1 MSLCDFYSRDVICLS
16 LIICCCVL
24 RCCNS
29 LGTGVWPGKHAAVRN
44 SLQAAE
50 VKLDSVQLIDTASL
64 SKLVLPSMNSSN
76 SAAVAVARSTAA
88 DVPGSVVAVAPRKWY
103 SPSKKYVVS
112 LQEDQHLFIYLAAP
126 PNTVVWQ
133 TFIFYSDVTSEVKL
147 LLMPDDGNLLITAGG
162 STMWQTG
169 TASVANTGATLLTSD
184 DGSSGLYRPDNT
196 DVPYWTTS
204 STIQRNAVI
213 AENINVYSPN
223 RAYVLLLQG
232 DSNLVIYDATVP
244 RTVAAAT
251 WSSIN
256 DINQPPR
263 AATF

>member
-1 MSLCDFYSRDVICLS
+1 MMHLS
-16 LIICCCVL
+16 CAQQRCGKASMRCCGAARHVPKQGELHSCLIICCCVL

-147 LLMPDDGNLLITAGG
+147 LLM
-162 STMWQTG
+162 
-169 TASVANTGATLLTSD
+169 
-184 DGSSGLYRPDNT
+184 
-196 DVPYWTTS
+196 
-204 STIQRNAVI
+204 
-213 AENINVYSPN
+213 
-223 RAYVLLLQG
+223 
-232 DSNLVIYDATVP
+232 
-244 RTVAAAT
+244 
-251 WSSIN
+251 
-256 DINQPPR
+256 
-263 AATF
+263 